1 MYIWIGDQAT
11 QEEAIHAE
19 QMGRSMFDVSKP
31 MITRALSV
39 VCSTGTLQPL
49 SSLPSPM
56 CSFKKDRSQRISSGW
71 HLGGRRSMKQ

>member
-31 MITRALSV
+31 MITCMCFTELSN
-39 VCSTGTLQPL
+39 PL
-49 SSLPSPM
+49 SSLPSLM
-56 CSFKKDRSQRISSGW
+56 CSFKKDLSQRISSGW
-71 HLGGRRSMKQ
+71 HLEGRKSMKL